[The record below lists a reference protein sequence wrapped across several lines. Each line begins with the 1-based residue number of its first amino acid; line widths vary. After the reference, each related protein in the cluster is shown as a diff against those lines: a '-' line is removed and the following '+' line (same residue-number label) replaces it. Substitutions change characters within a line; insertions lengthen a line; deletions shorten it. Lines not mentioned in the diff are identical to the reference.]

1 MLLSKKLMVIKRRNS
16 GTNKAPRKRSGGT
29 REKRKMVG
37 RKRAKMEP
45 QFLTVDKSKRCQ
57 T

>member
-1 MLLSKKLMVIKRRNS
+1 MVIKRRNN
-16 GTNKAPRKRSGGT
+16 GTKKAHRKRSGGIK
-29 REKRKMVG
+29 EKKKIVE